1 MNAAARQAV
10 WVVAMGVAS
19 AMHVGK
25 LPPAIPVLREALG
38 LSLVDAGFLL
48 AVVQVAGM
56 LLGAPVGMVADRL
69 GPKRV
74 MCSGL
79 CLLALASGAGA
90 LAPSVVWLL
99 WSRVFEGLGFLLA
112 VLPAPGVLR
121 RVVHDGRALSTALG
135 FWGAY
140 MPLGAALGLL
150 LGPIAYDLVG
160 WRIAWAVLGMAS
172 AFFAWGVATQVALD
186 HDGVKQGAGPSMAER
201 LRTTLSAPGPWCV
214 ALAFLVYS
222 GQWLAV
228 VGFLPTIYTG
238 AGWPLLWVGV
248 LSALAAGVNM
258 AGNILAGRLL
268 ARGVAPVRLLVLAYL
283 SMALGAYGAFGSG
296 AGAVIQYAAVLLFSA
311 VGGLIPGT
319 LFGLAVRLAPNGFT
333 VSTTVGWVQQLS
345 SLGQFAGPPAVAW
358 VAVEAGGWHHTAWMT
373 GACSLAGVLLAMLL
387 QRLVGGLPPMGPPAA
402 AKAH

>member
-1 MNAAARQAV
+1 
-10 WVVAMGVAS
+10 
-19 AMHVGK
+19 
-25 LPPAIPVLREALG
+25 
-38 LSLVDAGFLL
+38 
-48 AVVQVAGM
+48 
-56 LLGAPVGMVADRL
+56 
-69 GPKRV
+69 
-74 MCSGL
+74 
-79 CLLALASGAGA
+79 
-90 LAPSVVWLL
+90 
-99 WSRVFEGLGFLLA
+99 
-112 VLPAPGVLR
+112 LR